1 MPNAVSARRIVLL
14 HGGLTD
20 SRDFAGN
27 LDTLAGRFRCLLPER
42 RGHGHTADVDGP
54 ITADVMAKDTIVCVS
69 NWEFSRRIKDS
80 ATLRGARRLTYAH
93 PHMRDLVLALFHL
106 AVVTAKLCG
115 SGGVRAVM
123 AENLLLKQQLIVLRR
138 ARKRAPNLTPSDR
151 LLCGFWSMFLS
162 AGRIRKVAVALRPS
176 TLLGFHQALVRC
188 KYRRLFSSTPRP
200 KKPGPKGPSQA
211 LIEAIVELKSR
222 NPRFGCPRIAHIIS
236 QTFGIDIDKN
246 VVYRVLAKHYR
257 PAPCGTGPS
266 WLAFIGHTTDSLW
279 SVDLFRCE
287 SIVLRSYWVLV
298 VMDQFTRRL
307 VGFGV
312 HCGAV
317 TGADVC
323 RMFNAAIHGQGAP
336 RHLST
341 DHDPLFEAHRW
352 TANLRILEID
362 EIKTLANVPLSHPFV
377 ERLIGTMR
385 REFLDQVL
393 FWNACDLERKLAE
406 FQVYYNAARCHAS
419 LEGHTPMTFASGH
432 TVPPADLR
440 NVRWV
445 SHCRDL
451 VQLPVAA

>member
-1 MPNAVSARRIVLL
+1 M
-14 HGGLTD
+14 
-20 SRDFAGN
+20 
-27 LDTLAGRFRCLLPER
+27 
-42 RGHGHTADVDGP
+42 
-54 ITADVMAKDTIVCVS
+54 
-69 NWEFSRRIKDS
+69 
-80 ATLRGARRLTYAH
+80 
-93 PHMRDLVLALFHL
+93 
-106 AVVTAKLCG
+106 
-115 SGGVRAVM
+115 
-123 AENLLLKQQLIVLRR
+123 
-138 ARKRAPNLTPSDR
+138 
-151 LLCGFWSMFLS
+151 
-162 AGRIRKVAVALRPS
+162 
-176 TLLGFHQALVRC
+176 
-188 KYRRLFSSTPRP
+188 
-200 KKPGPKGPSQA
+200 
-211 LIEAIVELKSR
+211 
-222 NPRFGCPRIAHIIS
+222 
-236 QTFGIDIDKN
+236 
-246 VVYRVLAKHYR
+246 LAKHYR
-257 PAPCGTGPS
+257 PTPGGTGPS

-307 VGFGV
+307 VGVGV

-341 DHDPLFEAHRW
+341 DHAPLFEAHRW
-352 TANLRILEID
+352 RANLRILEID
-362 EIKTLANVPLSHPFV
+362 EIKTVPNVPLSHPFV

-393 FWNACDLERKLAE
+393 FWNGRDLERKLAE

-432 TVPPADLR
+432 AVPPADLR

-451 VQLPVAA
+451 VQLPIAA